1 MMLFD
6 KRALTPRSEWIAMAT
21 RMQSL
26 SVNVLPGNA
35 SLVGLE
41 LDQQNHATLTVYVD
55 LETKPVETF
64 APAVT
69 AEAYET
75 PKKGRKSK

>member
-6 KRALTPRSEWIAMAT
+6 KRALTPRSEWIALAT

-35 SLVGLE
+35 DLVGLE
-41 LDQQNHATLTVYVD
+41 LDQQNKATLTVYVD
-55 LETKPVETF
+55 METVKPVE
-64 APAVT
+64 AADKP
-69 AEAYET
+69 
-75 PKKGRKSK
+75 KGRKSK